1 MSGATIDDAPGLP
14 SPPAR
19 AKRPAALG
27 RQSTWRLP
35 RTSLPSVL
43 AIMAIGAA
51 TGLGGTWFAT
61 SAGAGFNALRAGPW
75 VSHPRNGAIDADPYA
90 RAVVARSGEIPL
102 GLGEGLA
109 FTAGRDSSGQ
119 PLVGSCSY
127 RVVGRVPPT
136 RYWTVTVHG
145 PDGALI
151 PNEAGRFGFTSG
163 ELVRRADG
171 LVTIAVSREVSPGNW
186 LPTGTDRRFQLA
198 LRLYDTPVSGTANAL
213 DATSL
218 PRIERERCS

>member
-1 MSGATIDDAPGLP
+1 MTEAALDAGPRTGT
-14 SPPAR
+14 R
-19 AKRPAALG
+19 DFPAAPR
-27 RQSTWRLP
+27 RQAGMRLP
-35 RTSLPSVL
+35 RTALPSVL
-43 AIMAIGAA
+43 AVMAIGVV

-61 SAGAGFNALRAGPW
+61 STGAGFNALRAGPW
-75 VSHPRNGAIDADPYA
+75 VSYPRNGAIDADPYA

-109 FTAGRDSSGQ
+109 FTAGRDSTGQ

-127 RVVGRVPPT
+127 RVVGRLPPT

-145 PDGALI
+145 ADGSLI
-151 PNEAGRFGFTSG
+151 HNEAGRFGFTSG

-171 LVTIAVSREVSPGNW
+171 LVTIAVSRDVRPGNW
-186 LPTGTDRRFQLA
+186 LPTGTDRRFQLV

-213 DATSL
+213 DAASL

>member
-1 MSGATIDDAPGLP
+1 MSEATLENAGRSARP
-14 SPPAR
+14 SALER
-19 AKRPAALG
+19 RPAAPP
-27 RQSTWRLP
+27 RMVARRRL
-35 RTSLPSVL
+35 RTALPSVL
-43 AIMAIGAA
+43 AALAIGAV

-61 SAGAGFNALRAGPW
+61 STGAGFNALRAGPW

-109 FTAGRDSSGQ
+109 FTAGRDSTGQ

-127 RVVGRVPPT
+127 RIIGRVPPT
-136 RYWTVTVHG
+136 RYWTVTVHA

-151 PNEAGRFGFTSG
+151 ANEAGRFGFTSG

-171 LVTIAVSREVSPGNW
+171 LVAIAVSRDVQPGNW
-186 LPTGTDRRFQLA
+186 LPTGDARRFQLA

-213 DATSL
+213 DAASL
-218 PRIERERCS
+218 PRIERDRCS